1 MKNSSLYNEYISN
14 ICQKELLMNCNESNE
29 NNINVVLYKSENA
42 YNNYT
47 KLLTIDSNNYTEFTE
62 DFLTESNNFNKYN
75 KNTSLDNFND
85 TDINSYHSEL
95 SSRSENYLIC
105 EYSENYSNITM
116 IVSTIIQTEEKNE
129 IIQNIIDNLL
139 HKFDMVEIDNGKNE
153 IIKKQNK

>member
-95 SSRSENYLIC
+95 SSRSENY